1 MNNLDIK
8 NIVDLCDLYKVDKP
22 QIYKNHMSFYNNI
35 EYKNIDWSSI
45 VPDHFYELFIDEF
58 LEKKEYITKIDSKHS
73 YSKNIKLYRALFNA
87 FKPPSINGITY
98 RAFLE
103 IEKNSTI
110 KSCIKTFAGK
120 NTTKYSMFKT
130 ITGRLVV
137 KNGPRILTLPSRCR
151 KILKSRHE
159 SGQILS
165 VDFCNLEPRLALKL
179 LGKNIE
185 GDIYNYFMEKISF
198 NIDRSIIKRAII
210 SVLYG
215 LKNKS
220 IEGFSQ
226 ERSKEVFDILENIF
240 DMSKLEEMSVNCI
253 ESNRFRKNYFGR
265 PLFNLGEEKKNVI
278 VNNFIQST
286 AVDISLMCF
295 SNLVNH
301 LNSNLCVPL
310 FVLHDAIIFDV
321 DNTYLNDL
329 NEIVS
334 LGYTENSLGNF
345 PLSISTFN

>member
-22 QIYKNHMSFYNNI
+22 QIYKRHMNFYNNI
-35 EYKNIDWSSI
+35 EHKNIDWSAI
-45 VPDHFYELFIDEF
+45 IPDHFYELFNEEF
-58 LEKKEYITKIDSKHS
+58 LEKKEYISKIDAKYN
-73 YSKNIKLYRALFNA
+73 YSKNIHLYRALFDT
-87 FKPPSINGITY
+87 FKSPVIDGITY

-110 KSCIKTFAGK
+110 KSCIKTFASK
-120 NTTKYSMFKT
+120 KTTKYSMFKT
-130 ITGRLVV
+130 VTGRLTV
-137 KNGPRILTLPSRCR
+137 KDGPRILTLPSRCR
-151 KILKSRHE
+151 KILKSRYT

-179 LGKNIE
+179 LDKNIE

-226 ERSKEVFDILENIF
+226 ERSKEVFDVLENVF
-240 DMSKLEEMSVNCI
+240 DMSKLEEMSINRI
-253 ESNRFRKNYFGR
+253 ELNRFRQNYFGR

-295 SNLVNH
+295 LNLVNQF
-301 LNSNLCVPL
+301 NSDLCVPL

-321 DNTYLNDL
+321 DNTYLNKL